1 MTHDQSA
8 QTEAG
13 HSAAMA
19 LQSQAIKDSRF
30 ENVSFTGNGGSSSDD
45 LAGRLDY
52 DLWSLIQ
59 HFDKARRTLD
69 AYRDAAQKENLERS
83 YILQQQHNN
92 LNARWSSSY
101 GELQKEAQKKARDLQ
116 KVVKELENARAELEE
131 KKKESQLNDMAVREL
146 QETVEMQNI
155 EIVRA
160 REIHAQL
167 DSAEKELAECRSV
180 NQAVEAVLEMKKTHI
195 VELESALGE
204 MTAKND
210 RLAADHI
217 EHESL
222 KLQFRSLEAEHA
234 EALDIASGL
243 FDGEIGTTPAEL
255 IGQNRALEQQLRELQ
270 AENKALAER
279 LAQEMGAQADRDG
292 SSRGQCR
299 HNHCNH
305 CSDEGK
311 EQVPD
316 AKVGGA
322 VEGKVDEGKA
332 KKRKRTK

>member
-30 ENVSFTGNGGSSSDD
+30 PNVSFTGNGGSSSDD

-69 AYRDAAQKENLERS
+69 TYRDAAQKENLERS

-101 GELQKEAQKKARDLQ
+101 GELQKEAQKRARDLQ

-131 KKKESQLNDMAVREL
+131 KRKESQLNDMAVREL

-167 DSAEKELAECRSV
+167 DSVEKELAECRSV
-180 NQAVEAVLEMKKTHI
+180 NQAVEAVLEMKKTHRGTR
-195 VELESALGE
+195 VRLGGD
-204 MTAKND
+204 D
-210 RLAADHI
+210 R
-217 EHESL
+217 
-222 KLQFRSLEAEHA
+222 
-234 EALDIASGL
+234 
-243 FDGEIGTTPAEL
+243 
-255 IGQNRALEQQLRELQ
+255 
-270 AENKALAER
+270 
-279 LAQEMGAQADRDG
+279 
-292 SSRGQCR
+292 
-299 HNHCNH
+299 
-305 CSDEGK
+305 K
-311 EQVPD
+311 E
-316 AKVGGA
+316 
-322 VEGKVDEGKA
+322 
-332 KKRKRTK
+332 

>member
-30 ENVSFTGNGGSSSDD
+30 ANVSFTGNGGSSSDD

-210 RLAADHI
+210 RLAA
-217 EHESL
+217 
-222 KLQFRSLEAEHA
+222 
-234 EALDIASGL
+234 
-243 FDGEIGTTPAEL
+243 GTTPAEL

-279 LAQEMGAQADRDG
+279 LAQGMGAQADRDG
-292 SSRGQCR
+292 SSRGQCH

-305 CSDEGK
+305 GSDEGK

-316 AKVGGA
+316 ANAGGA
-322 VEGKVDEGKA
+322 VEGEVDAGKA

>member
-30 ENVSFTGNGGSSSDD
+30 PNSFTGNGGSSSDD

-59 HFDKARRTLD
+59 QFDKARRTLD
-69 AYRDAAQKENLERS
+69 TYRDAAQKENLERS

-101 GELQKEAQKKARDLQ
+101 GELQKEAQKRARDLQ

-131 KKKESQLNDMAVREL
+131 KRKESQLNDMAVREL
-146 QETVEMQNI
+146 QETVEMQNS

-167 DSAEKELAECRSV
+167 DSVEKELAECRSV
-180 NQAVEAVLEMKKTHI
+180 NQAVEAVLEMKKTHR
-195 VELESALGE
+195 A
-204 MTAKND
+204 T
-210 RLAADHI
+210 R
-217 EHESL
+217 HESL

-255 IGQNRALEQQLRELQ
+255 IGQNRALGQQLRELQ